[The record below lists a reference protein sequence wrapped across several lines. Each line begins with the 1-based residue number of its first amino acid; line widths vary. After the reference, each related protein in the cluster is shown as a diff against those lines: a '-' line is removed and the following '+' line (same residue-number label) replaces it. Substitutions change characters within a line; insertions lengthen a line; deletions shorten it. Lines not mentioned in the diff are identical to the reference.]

1 MRESRLDNKGD
12 CHIIFSVVSPY
23 LLLRIILTIYIV
35 RQVTLMKKTVVLV
48 GLGHCHVQVVR
59 SWNKV
64 LDKHWKK
71 IVICPEDKVVYSG
84 MVTGCIAGDYQLEEA
99 CVDVKSVCSYFG
111 WTWVK
116 SAAYEI
122 IPEKQRIRCRSTR
135 GTQFELSYDVLS
147 INVGSE
153 TPSLG
158 QVAVDEAVLKCGRI
172 LTVRPI
178 GTVLS
183 KLDRLEKEL
192 LEERSCRDSIVVV
205 GGSYAGVELAFC
217 LESRLRKKGID
228 NNVCIIES
236 ASDGLRRNFGILPAM
251 LIRNALRGR
260 NIQYEDSLHIVAIKE
275 REMFFQNGTRLPY
288 AFILLCTGAEPPKFL
303 RQCDSL
309 AKDNQ
314 GFVKIVV
321 LFLEIFRKLEFM
333 QFDKELF
340 WEKIFACCKY
350 YLSLIS
356 TGDKRAIGVKY
367 GLACYGRC
375 LWKLKDKIDRDWI
388 HKVNQTTDAS
398 HHFCHA
404 GLMFCDGSSTLLKLG
419 RLINQPLLRNEY
431 KPCLTSRTPFNRN
444 FSVYARVQLEPD
456 KRVPVVLLAST
467 VLCSRPVLN
476 WEWLELFLEFT
487 ENAFDITRGGKL
499 IRSYPYTEWLSW
511 RFIPSS
517 YFPILLY
524 FKEYS
529 ERRES
534 EGGPSTRWHLLP
546 VLYNPTGFVKMVE
559 SNLPRNSK

>member
-1 MRESRLDNKGD
+1 
-12 CHIIFSVVSPY
+12 
-23 LLLRIILTIYIV
+23 
-35 RQVTLMKKTVVLV
+35 MKKTVVLV

-314 GFVKIVV
+314 GFVKV
-321 LFLEIFRKLEFM
+321 LPTLQTL
-333 QFDKELF
+333 DYSN
-340 WEKIFACCKY
+340 IFACGDCCSFFGNLPKAGVYAVRQGAILGENIRLLCESYSYNWNQPQLYHFCPQKY

-398 HHFCHA
+398 HHF
-404 GLMFCDGSSTLLKLG
+404 
-419 RLINQPLLRNEY
+419 
-431 KPCLTSRTPFNRN
+431 
-444 FSVYARVQLEPD
+444 
-456 KRVPVVLLAST
+456 
-467 VLCSRPVLN
+467 
-476 WEWLELFLEFT
+476 W
-487 ENAFDITRGGKL
+487 
-499 IRSYPYTEWLSW
+499 
-511 RFIPSS
+511 
-517 YFPILLY
+517 
-524 FKEYS
+524 
-529 ERRES
+529 
-534 EGGPSTRWHLLP
+534 
-546 VLYNPTGFVKMVE
+546 
-559 SNLPRNSK
+559 